1 MTEYP
6 IVLELEDDGRF
17 SVSAPDLPGCVSWG
31 ITREQAI
38 EHIREAIEVW
48 IESAKA
54 DGVAVPPPGSSVTYV
69 KVAG

>member
-6 IVLELEDDGRF
+6 IVLEHEDDGRF

-31 ITREQAI
+31 ETREQAI
-38 EHIREAIEVW
+38 EHIREAIEIW

-54 DGVAVPPPGSSVTYV
+54 EGEVVPSPGTSVAYV

>member
-6 IVLELEDDGRF
+6 IVLEAEDDGRY

-31 ITREQAI
+31 ATREEAI
-38 EHIREAIEVW
+38 EHIREAIELW

-54 DGVAVPPPGSSVTYV
+54 DGEEIPNPGSSVAYV
-69 KVAG
+69 EVAS